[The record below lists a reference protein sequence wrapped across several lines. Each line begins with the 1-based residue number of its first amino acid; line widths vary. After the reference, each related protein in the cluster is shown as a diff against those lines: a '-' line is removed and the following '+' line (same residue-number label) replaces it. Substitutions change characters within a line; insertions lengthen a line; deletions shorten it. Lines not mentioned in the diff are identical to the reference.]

1 MHNTK
6 LPYRYA
12 MLVGKGF
19 LANCGFVR
27 YALIDWLDC
36 PQESVSI
43 FTLADVSIFY
53 LNEYNVE
60 SISFKLVI
68 YLWVGKYC

>member
-1 MHNTK
+1 
-6 LPYRYA
+6 

-36 PQESVSI
+36 PQVCI
-43 FTLADVSIFY
+43 FTLADVSIFH

-60 SISFKLVI
+60 SRYFKLII